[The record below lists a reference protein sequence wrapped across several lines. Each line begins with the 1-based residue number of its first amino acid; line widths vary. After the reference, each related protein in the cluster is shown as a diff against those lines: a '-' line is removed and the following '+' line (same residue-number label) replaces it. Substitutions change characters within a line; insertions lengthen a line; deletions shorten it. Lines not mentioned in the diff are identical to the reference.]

1 MKKSIF
7 LVSILFLTNLQADLK
22 EVLNQGA
29 KVATQNSTSDY
40 KSLLDSALSKAVNE
54 LTQNGF
60 LSTDAAKI
68 PLPTSLQAAANL
80 AKNIGG
86 EKWVNELSASINQ
99 AATKAVGGAAVVFSN
114 TIKNMSENDIKNL
127 FNGGNNSLTKFLQ
140 QKSSLELSKIFKPI
154 IENMMSQNS
163 FATAY
168 NGLNSLIS
176 NSNVAKQA
184 KDLAGNFG
192 IDLGAADEDLNS
204 YITRKT
210 LDGLFNVMSQKE
222 QLLRDGNIDK
232 NLELLKGVLK

>member
-1 MKKSIF
+1 
-7 LVSILFLTNLQADLK
+7 
-22 EVLNQGA
+22 
-29 KVATQNSTSDY
+29 
-40 KSLLDSALSKAVNE
+40 
-54 LTQNGF
+54 
-60 LSTDAAKI
+60 
-68 PLPTSLQAAANL
+68 
-80 AKNIGG
+80 
-86 EKWVNELSASINQ
+86 
-99 AATKAVGGAAVVFSN
+99 
-114 TIKNMSENDIKNL
+114 MSENDIKNL

-192 IDLGAADEDLNS
+192 IDLGEADEDLNS